1 VATVADAF
9 HALFRAFGEDRD
21 VEAFTAL
28 WVVDDPSIT
37 MWGSDLWEQ
46 AEGADAVRRLGEA
59 LVGDEDALSFEWD
72 ELQIHERAEVAW
84 VNARGSIVVG
94 GTPSPYR
101 VTAVLLHTYA
111 GWRWHT
117 FNGAIPD

>member
-1 VATVADAF
+1 VATVAETF
-9 HALFRAFGEDRD
+9 HALFRSFGEERD
-21 VEAFTAL
+21 VDAFAAL
-28 WVVDDPSIT
+28 WVVDDPSVT

-46 AEGADAVRRLGEA
+46 AEGPDGIRRLGEA
-59 LVGDEDALSFEWD
+59 LVGVDEELRFEWD

-84 VNARGSIVVG
+84 VNARGSILVG
-94 GTPSPYR
+94 GGRSPYR

-117 FNGAIPD
+117 FNGSIPG

>member
-1 VATVADAF
+1 VATVSQAF
-9 HALFRAFGEDRD
+9 HALFAALERRDDRAFDE
-21 VEAFTAL
+21 L
-28 WVVDDPSIT
+28 WLVDDPT
-37 MWGSDLWEQ
+37 VTRFGVDDLRAQ
-46 AEGADAVRRLGEA
+46 APR
-59 LVGDEDALSFEWD
+59 FEWR
-72 ELQIHERAEVAW
+72 ELEVHERAEVAW
-84 VNARGSIVVG
+84 VNARGSILVG

>member
-1 VATVADAF
+1 MATVAGTF
-9 HALFRAFGEDRD
+9 HGLFRSFGEGRG
-21 VEAFTAL
+21 VGAFAAL
-28 WVVDDPSIT
+28 WVVDDPSVT

-46 AEGADAVRRLGEA
+46 AEGPDAIRRLGEA
-59 LVGDEDALSFEWD
+59 LVGVDEELRFEWD

-84 VNARGSIVVG
+84 VNARGSILVG
-94 GTPSPYR
+94 GERSPYR

-117 FNGAIPD
+117 FNGSIPG